1 MALTFLVLSA
11 LVRRDAAGG
20 ASDQT
25 PRGLSEFFRTV
36 DVDGDG
42 QIEPTEAMHF
52 MDQHFGPTEKQDAGK
67 LVEHMSLNLDG
78 SDRDVT
84 ISQQEVEKH
93 LHNLLKVKIGQTPF
107 ALLWWRY
114 YVAAHAY
121 LCLDPR

>member
-1 MALTFLVLSA
+1 MPGDRRSISVALTFLALSA
-11 LVRRDAAGG
+11 LGRQDAAAGV
-20 ASDQT
+20 SDKT

-67 LVEHMSLNLDG
+67 LVEHMSHNLDG

-93 LHNLLKVKIGQTPF
+93 LHNLLKVNHLQTTVVT
-107 ALLWWRY
+107 LGWL
-114 YVAAHAY
+114 H
-121 LCLDPR
+121 